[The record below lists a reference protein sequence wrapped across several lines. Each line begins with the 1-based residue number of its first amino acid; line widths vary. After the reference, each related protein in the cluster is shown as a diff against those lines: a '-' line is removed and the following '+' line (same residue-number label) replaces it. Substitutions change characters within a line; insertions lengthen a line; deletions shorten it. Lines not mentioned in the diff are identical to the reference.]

1 MFINILADS
10 LTANSGSVNVGQT
23 AQIESNQN
31 CCIVK
36 IQIQFDTR
44 LFNINNH
51 YRRQYTILVLNELMQ
66 KEMFW

>member
-1 MFINILADS
+1 MNILADS
-10 LTANSGSVNVGQT
+10 LTANSGSVNVGPT
-23 AQIESNQN
+23 AQIVFNQN

-36 IQIQFDTR
+36 IQIQFDMR
-44 LFNINNH
+44 LFSINNH